1 MDINKSVLIGIFLP
15 NGSLILMKIIFVE
28 DIVMHEMGLSLIY
41 VNSLNDSCLIYIYNY
56 VKIIHLVLKNIDG
69 FPCQ

>member
-15 NGSLILMKIIFVE
+15 NGLLILMKIIFVE

>member
-28 DIVMHEMGLSLIY
+28 DIVMHEMGRSVIY